1 MKIDMKQAALSLGLT
16 FAVIHFAAV
25 LLVVLSG
32 GWIVGFSLWLHHI
45 GGLTATAMPLDI
57 IGLVVGTLLAFVAGA
72 AAGALF
78 VAIWNALD
86 KGKK

>member
-16 FAVIHFAAV
+16 FAAVHLAAV
-25 LLVVLSG
+25 LLIVLSG
-32 GWIVGFSLWLHHI
+32 GWVIGFSLSLHHI
-45 GGLTATAMPLDI
+45 GGLTATAMPLDVVM
-57 IGLVVGTLLAFVAGA
+57 LVAGTVLAFIAGA

-78 VAIWNALD
+78 SAIWNALD